1 MTSYSFSNIIK
12 FIIPSL
18 LGLFLF
24 LYPLPT
30 EEGFTIPIAYLA
42 GMLEGAIEN
51 YLSLI
56 MMIVIILTAIFTI
69 SARLGGKSSFKRFPF
84 LQQLFYTTWFW
95 TITRFLA
102 AVFAV
107 MVYFQI
113 GPEFVYN
120 EDTGGMLLDSLLHTL
135 FVTFLF
141 AGLFL
146 PFLTNFGLLEFF
158 GGIMRNV
165 MRPLFRLPGRA
176 SVDSLASWVGD
187 ATIGVLLTNKQYE
200 EGYYTKRE
208 AAIISTTFSVVSI
221 TFTLVIL
228 QQVGLEHM
236 FLPFY
241 LTILIAGGIAAFIMP
256 RIPPLS
262 RMANTYIDGK
272 ERTDDEKIPES
283 ETAVTFG
290 FKNALKRAEKET
302 SFRTFFVDGG
312 KSILDMWF
320 GVTPVVM
327 AFGTIAVMIAEYTP
341 LFQWLGMPFVPILE
355 LMQIPFAHE
364 ASETLLIGFADMF
377 LPAILI
383 TGVEAEITRFIIAA
397 LSVTQLIFMSEVG
410 GLILG
415 TKIPVS
421 FRHLAIIFLIRTAIT
436 LPIITVIAHILF

>member
-146 PFLTNFGLLEFF
+146 PFFNQLWLAG
-158 GGIMRNV
+158 V
-165 MRPLFRLPGRA
+165 FRGNHEKCHAA
-176 SVDSLASWVGD
+176 S
-187 ATIGVLLTNKQYE
+187 
-200 EGYYTKRE
+200 
-208 AAIISTTFSVVSI
+208 IS
-221 TFTLVIL
+221 
-228 QQVGLEHM
+228 
-236 FLPFY
+236 
-241 LTILIAGGIAAFIMP
+241 IAGQ
-256 RIPPLS
+256 
-262 RMANTYIDGK
+262 
-272 ERTDDEKIPES
+272 
-283 ETAVTFG
+283 
-290 FKNALKRAEKET
+290 
-302 SFRTFFVDGG
+302 SFC
-312 KSILDMWF
+312 
-320 GVTPVVM
+320 
-327 AFGTIAVMIAEYTP
+327 
-341 LFQWLGMPFVPILE
+341 
-355 LMQIPFAHE
+355 
-364 ASETLLIGFADMF
+364 
-377 LPAILI
+377 
-383 TGVEAEITRFIIAA
+383 
-397 LSVTQLIFMSEVG
+397 
-410 GLILG
+410 
-415 TKIPVS
+415 
-421 FRHLAIIFLIRTAIT
+421 
-436 LPIITVIAHILF
+436 